1 MSVIGSERE
10 FLKSN
15 HGIFSRSTELE
26 IARLAPS
33 GALADQ
39 STYCGQVHI
48 LIATAGALPP
58 AAVVDLVTG
67 LWSPGSTIIVMSSI
81 EVPRSFLEELDTEE
95 WRPFADTG
103 MSAESER
110 QVARYVDERGR
121 RLVQPILSGLDAAG
135 LSANPLFVESSDPAT
150 AIIETAVGQNVEL
163 IIMGATRPIFTEDV
177 WQSVA
182 VKVMQASSIP
192 VVMIPGLTRTPDEV
206 GETEGAG

>member
-1 MSVIGSERE
+1 M
-10 FLKSN
+10 
-15 HGIFSRSTELE
+15 
-26 IARLAPS
+26 
-33 GALADQ
+33 
-39 STYCGQVHI
+39 HI

-135 LSANPLFVESSDPAT
+135 LAAHPLFVESSDPAT
-150 AIIETAVGQNVEL
+150 AIIETAAGQNVEL

-206 GETEGAG
+206 GETEGGG